1 MPNTTTL
8 KGLSMK
14 YTHFDDIL
22 PNHRTDFVMLYF
34 AACRS
39 LRELQTAIRRT
50 NGGKLT
56 CRQAWLLRRIQNKF
70 VQMVARLKA
79 TQHNDRPTI
88 PNAKDPTGIVID
100 LKSPQGNVFYL
111 MGLANR
117 LIRELDLSTE
127 EIAEFK
133 REQASA
139 TTYHAHLNLL
149 CKWFGIVFIG

>member
-1 MPNTTTL
+1 
-8 KGLSMK
+8 MK
-14 YTHFDDIL
+14 YQHYDDIC

-39 LRELQTAIRRT
+39 LRELQAAIRRT

-70 VQMVARLKA
+70 VQMVARHKA
-79 TQHNDRPTI
+79 CQRNEMPII
-88 PNAKDPTGIVID
+88 PNAKYPTGIVID

-111 MGLANR
+111 IGLANR
-117 LIRELDLSTE
+117 LIRELGLSAE

-133 REQASA
+133 QEQASA
-139 TTYHAHLNLL
+139 TTYNAHLAILR
-149 CKWFGIVFIG
+149 KWFGIVFVGS

>member
-1 MPNTTTL
+1 
-8 KGLSMK
+8 MK

-39 LRELQTAIRRT
+39 LRELQAAIRRS

-79 TQHNDRPTI
+79 NQRNEIPNI
-88 PNAKDPTGIVID
+88 PNAKYPTGIVID

-117 LIRELDLSTE
+117 LLRELGLSAE
-127 EIAEFK
+127 KIAEFK
-133 REQASA
+133 QEQASA
-139 TTYHAHLNLL
+139 TTYQAHLTLL
-149 CKWFGIVFIG
+149 CKWFGIIFIGFDKG

>member
-1 MPNTTTL
+1 
-8 KGLSMK
+8 MK

-39 LRELQTAIRRT
+39 LRELQAAIRRT

-70 VQMVARLKA
+70 VQMVARHKA
-79 TQHNDRPTI
+79 CQCNEMPII
-88 PNAKDPTGIVID
+88 PNAKYPTGIVID

-117 LIRELDLSTE
+117 LISELGLSAE
-127 EIAEFK
+127 EIAKFK

-139 TTYHAHLNLL
+139 TTYQAHLALL
-149 CKWFGIVFIG
+149 RKWFGIIFVGF

>member
-1 MPNTTTL
+1 
-8 KGLSMK
+8 MK
-14 YTHFDDIL
+14 YTHFDDIR
-22 PNHRTDFVMLYF
+22 PNHRTDLVMLYF

-39 LRELQTAIRRT
+39 LRELQAAIRRT

-70 VQMVARLKA
+70 VQMVARYKA
-79 TQHNDRPTI
+79 CQRNETPMI
-88 PNAKDPTGIVID
+88 PNAKYPTGIVID

-117 LIRELDLSTE
+117 LIRELELSAE

-133 REQASA
+133 REQTGA
-139 TTYHAHLNLL
+139 TTYQAHLTLL
-149 CKWFGIVFIG
+149 RKWFGIVFIGNDE

>member
-1 MPNTTTL
+1 
-8 KGLSMK
+8 MK

-22 PNHRTDFVMLYF
+22 PNHRTDFAMLYF

-39 LRELQTAIRRT
+39 LRELQAAIRRT

-79 TQHNDRPTI
+79 TQRNDIPTI
-88 PNAKDPTGIVID
+88 PNAKYPTGIVID

-117 LIRELDLSTE
+117 LLRELGLSAE

-139 TTYHAHLNLL
+139 TTYHAHMDLL
-149 CKWFGIVFIG
+149 HKWFGFLFID

>member
-1 MPNTTTL
+1 
-8 KGLSMK
+8 MK
-14 YTHFDDIL
+14 YTHFDDIQ

-39 LRELQTAIRRT
+39 LRELEAAIRR
-50 NGGKLT
+50 NQAGNLT
-56 CRQAWLLRRIQNKF
+56 CRQAWLLRRIQYKF
-70 VQMVARLKA
+70 MQVVAHYKA
-79 TQHNDRPTI
+79 HQHNDMPTI
-88 PNAKDPTGIVID
+88 PNAKYPTGIVID

-117 LIRELDLSTE
+117 LIKELGLSTE

-139 TTYHAHLNLL
+139 TTYQAHLNLL
-149 CKWFGIVFIG
+149 RKWLGIMFIND

>member
-1 MPNTTTL
+1 
-8 KGLSMK
+8 MK
-14 YTHFDDIL
+14 YMHFDDIL

-39 LRELQTAIRRT
+39 LRELQAAIRRT

-56 CRQAWLLRRIQNKF
+56 CRQAWLLSRIQNKF

-79 TQHNDRPTI
+79 TQHKDMPTI
-88 PNAKDPTGIVID
+88 PNAKYPTGIIID

-117 LIRELDLSTE
+117 LIRELGLSAE

-139 TTYHAHLNLL
+139 TTYQAHLNLL
-149 CKWFGIVFIG
+149 RKWFGIVFVGG

>member
-1 MPNTTTL
+1 
-8 KGLSMK
+8 MK

-39 LRELQTAIRRT
+39 LRELQAAIRRT

-56 CRQAWLLRRIQNKF
+56 CRQAWLLRRIQYKF
-70 VQMVARLKA
+70 VQVVANYKA
-79 TQHNDRPTI
+79 HQRNDMSTI
-88 PNAKDPTGIVID
+88 PNAKYSTGIVID

-117 LIRELDLSTE
+117 LIRELGLSAE

-139 TTYHAHLNLL
+139 TKYNEHLAILR
-149 CKWFGIVFIG
+149 KWFGIVFLE

>member
-1 MPNTTTL
+1 
-8 KGLSMK
+8 MK

-39 LRELQTAIRRT
+39 LRELEAAIRR
-50 NGGKLT
+50 NQAGNLT

-79 TQHNDRPTI
+79 TQHNDIPTI
-88 PNAKDPTGIVID
+88 PNAKYPTGIVID

-117 LIRELDLSTE
+117 LIRELGLSAE
-127 EIAEFK
+127 EIAKFK

-139 TTYHAHLNLL
+139 TTYNAHLAILR
-149 CKWFGIVFIG
+149 KWFGIVFVGND

>member
-1 MPNTTTL
+1 
-8 KGLSMK
+8 MK

-22 PNHRTDFVMLYF
+22 PNHRIDFVMLYF

-39 LRELQTAIRRT
+39 LRELQAAIRRT
-50 NGGKLT
+50 NDGKLT

-79 TQHNDRPTI
+79 TQHNDIPTI
-88 PNAKDPTGIVID
+88 PNAKYPTGIIID

-117 LIRELDLSTE
+117 LIRELDLSSE

-133 REQASA
+133 QEQSCA

-149 CKWFGIVFIG
+149 RKWFGIVFVNN

>member
-1 MPNTTTL
+1 
-8 KGLSMK
+8 MK

-22 PNHRTDFVMLYF
+22 PNHRTDFIMLYF

-39 LRELQTAIRRT
+39 LRELEAAIRRT
-50 NGGKLT
+50 NNGNLT

-79 TQHNDRPTI
+79 TQRNDISNI
-88 PNAKDPTGIVID
+88 PNAKYPTGIVIN

-117 LIRELDLSTE
+117 LIRELGLSAE

-139 TTYHAHLNLL
+139 TTYNEHLNLL
-149 CKWFGIVFIG
+149 RKWFGIVFVGND

>member
-1 MPNTTTL
+1 
-8 KGLSMK
+8 MK

-39 LRELQTAIRRT
+39 LRELQAAIRRT

-79 TQHNDRPTI
+79 TQRNEAPAI
-88 PNAKDPTGIVID
+88 PNTRYPTGIVID

-117 LIRELDLSTE
+117 LMRELGLSAE

-133 REQASA
+133 RKQSSA
-139 TTYHAHLNLL
+139 TTYLDHLALL
-149 CKWFGIVFIG
+149 RKWFGIVFVGDKNS

>member
-1 MPNTTTL
+1 
-8 KGLSMK
+8 MK
-14 YTHFDDIL
+14 YMHFDDIH

-39 LRELQTAIRRT
+39 LRELQAAIRRT

-56 CRQAWLLRRIQNKF
+56 CRQAWLLRRIQYKF
-70 VQMVARLKA
+70 EQMVARLKA
-79 TQHNDRPTI
+79 IQRNDIPNI
-88 PNAKDPTGIVID
+88 PNAKYPTGIVID

-111 MGLANR
+111 MVLANR
-117 LIRELDLSTE
+117 LIRELGLSAE

-133 REQASA
+133 REQSRA

-149 CKWFGIVFIG
+149 HKWFGIMFLE